1 LEYARRPSL
10 EHHVHRIAPMGAR
23 VLINETWYETPT
35 SRKGRTVADPV
46 NRDARAVLVQAP
58 EILTQHIYVTVDA
71 GENNKQRSH
80 RKGIRLL
87 GVGRSS
93 EITR

>member
-1 LEYARRPSL
+1 
-10 EHHVHRIAPMGAR
+10 
-23 VLINETWYETPT
+23 
-35 SRKGRTVADPV
+35 VADPV
-46 NRDARAVLVQAP
+46 NRDARAVQVQAL
-58 EILTQHIYVTVDA
+58 EILTQQIYVMVDA

-80 RKGIRLL
+80 RKEIHLL